1 VKTKLR
7 DRVQVVQDVNDKV
20 TVEDDVFQLDE
31 LVDLYRVAPSIDRL
45 RRKIKFPCRWEYFV
59 DVDADV
65 EKLNDILKT
74 NGYTKVDKDDEID
87 KLQFNEEDYDG
98 HDYYKIEE
106 EEEEDNSN

>member
-7 DRVQVVQDVNDKV
+7 GRVQVVQDVNDEV
-20 TVEDDVFQLDE
+20 TIEDDVFQLDE
-31 LVDLYRVAPSIDRL
+31 LVDLYRVAPSTDLEENLNFHVAESI
-45 RRKIKFPCRWEYFV
+45 FV
-59 DVDADV
+59 EVDADV